1 MEFVVQKGEMLREL
15 QYVQGVVEK
24 KTTVPILS
32 NLLLETTGNTLVI
45 TGTDLDVT
53 IRCSCPAAVKVA
65 GSVTVSARKLFNIV
79 RLLPDSE
86 IHFKMSGG
94 DEWVAITCQRYPLVP
109 ARHLEMDF
117 KMSGGDEWVAITCQR
132 SRFKVASLSKEN
144 FPDVPQVDS
153 ERLELPA
160 ASVRFMISRCIFAIT
175 QEESRFALN
184 GALMILRPNQ
194 MMFVATDGHRL
205 ALVSATTEIPGVEG
219 EMKNLVPKKTLVE
232 LVKLAAS
239 GYDTIQFAKDSNHLL
254 FQVGERILISRMLS
268 GQFPNY
274 EMVIPKDNDRD
285 VKIDTVELSDT
296 LKRVAIM
303 ADEQSRAIKLNL
315 SEGQLDVSSN
325 NADLGEAKAS
335 LPVEFEGE
343 TLSICFNAGYL
354 LEFLSVL
361 DSEKVTLQ
369 LRDGETQGLFSPADD
384 EEYSYQYVVM
394 PMQL

>member
-1 MEFVVQKGEMLREL
+1 MEFVVQKGEILKEL

-32 NLLLETTGNTLVI
+32 NLLLETTGNTLTV

-65 GSVTVSARKLFNIV
+65 GSVTVSARKLFDIV
-79 RLLPDSE
+79 RLLPEAE
-86 IHFKMSGG
+86 IHFKMAGG
-94 DEWVAITCQRYPLVP
+94 DEWVAVTC
-109 ARHLEMDF
+109 E
-117 KMSGGDEWVAITCQR
+117 R

-144 FPDVPQVDS
+144 FPDVPKVDS
-153 ERLELPA
+153 QRIELPA
-160 ASVRFMISRCIFAIT
+160 DSVRYMISRCVFAIT

-184 GALMILRPNQ
+184 GALLILKANQ
-194 MMFVATDGHRL
+194 MTLVTTDGHRL
-205 ALVSATTEIPGVEG
+205 ALISAPAEIPGLEG
-219 EMKNLVPKKTLVE
+219 ETKSLVPKKTLVE

-239 GYDTIQFAKDSNHLL
+239 GYDVIQFARDSNHLL
-254 FQVGERILISRMLS
+254 FEVGERLLISRMLS

-274 EMVIPKDNDRD
+274 EMVIPAENDKN
-285 VKIDTVELSDT
+285 VLIPTVELSDT
-296 LKRVAIM
+296 VRRVAIM
-303 ADEQSRAIKLNL
+303 ADEQSRAIKLDL

-325 NADLGEAKAS
+325 NADLGEARAS

-343 TLSICFNAGYL
+343 GLSICFNAGYL
-354 LEFLSVL
+354 LDFLSAL
-361 DSEKVTLQ
+361 DSDRVSVL

-384 EEYSYQYVVM
+384 EEYSYKYVVM

>member
-86 IHFKMSGG
+86 IH
-94 DEWVAITCQRYPLVP
+94 
-109 ARHLEMDF
+109 F

-239 GYDTIQFAKDSNHLL
+239 GHDTIQFAKDSNHLL

>member
-1 MEFVVQKGEMLREL
+1 MEFVVKKEDILKEL

-32 NLLLETTGNTLVI
+32 NFLLETTGNTLAI

-65 GSVTVSARKLFNIV
+65 GSVTVSARKLFDIV

-94 DEWVAITCQRYPLVP
+94 NEWVAITC
-109 ARHLEMDF
+109 E
-117 KMSGGDEWVAITCQR
+117 R

-144 FPDVPQVDS
+144 FPDVPQVEGS
-153 ERLELPA
+153 RVELPA
-160 ASVRFMISRCIFAIT
+160 APVRFMISRCVFAIT

-184 GALMILRPNQ
+184 GALMILKSNQ
-194 MMFVATDGHRL
+194 MTFVTTDGHRL
-205 ALVSATTEIPGVEG
+205 ALVSSATEIPGVEG

-239 GYDTIQFAKDSNHLL
+239 GYDTIQFAKDSNHL
-254 FQVGERILISRMLS
+254 FFEVGERILISRMLS

-274 EMVIPKDNDRD
+274 EMVIPTGNDKDVR
-285 VKIDTVELSDT
+285 IDTVKLSDT

-303 ADEQSRAIKLNL
+303 ADEQSRSIKLELN
-315 SEGQLDVSSN
+315 EGQLDVSSN

-343 TLSICFNAGYL
+343 TLSICFNASYL
-354 LEFLSVL
+354 LDFLSVL
-361 DSEKVTLQ
+361 DSEKVTLS
-369 LRDGETQGLFSPADD
+369 LRDAETQGLFSPVDD